1 AAGVG
6 VEVGVAAGEAEG
18 VFGGPAPGVW
28 VVVAGAEADEAGV
41 GVVVPA
47 SEAEG
52 LQAGRGVGEDAT
64 PSVEVEALDDLA
76 GGGVDDEADAAEVVL
91 DEAEG
96 LAAADHVLGR
106 EAAGVHELGEVA
118 GGVDLGDGAEAVEVE
133 PAVGQDA
140 VDALANA
147 AIEAVDDVVDGG
159 GAVQGDAE
167 QVAEFARVMTAAGF
181 LDCEPF
187 RLPARRPTHRRIGY
201 R

>member
-1 AAGVG
+1 
-6 VEVGVAAGEAEG
+6 EAEG
-18 VFGGPAPGVW
+18 VFGGPAPGVG
-28 VVVAGAEADEAGV
+28 VVVACAEADEAGV

-64 PSVEVEALDDLA
+64 PSVEVEALDDVA

-96 LAAADHVLGR
+96 LALADHVLGR

-140 VDALANA
+140 GDALANA
-147 AIEAVDDVVDGG
+147 AAEAVG
-159 GAVQGDAE
+159 
-167 QVAEFARVMTAAGF
+167 
-181 LDCEPF
+181 LPEPEWL
-187 RLPARRPTHRRIGY
+187 RSEERR
-201 R
+201 